1 MKLRRSTGLVAGL
14 LALAVAA
21 PAHAAGPATVTL
33 RVEGASRTIFEGP
46 VATDAKTIHMA
57 SGPAFGGTYPGG
69 DEPCTGTNGG
79 NQGHYS
85 GPGATPN
92 TALDDAAATGAFSWY
107 GPYDS
112 GYEDFFVDTIA
123 GEGSLNGPYWDA
135 RTNGISNDRGG
146 CQIELQNGD
155 EVLFAIDGFGK
166 PGLKLSGP
174 ATAAPGQ
181 AVQGKVTDAQ
191 SGAPIAGATVG
202 GATSGADGSVALGPF
217 ADRGDHD
224 LKADKPGTV
233 RSNRLRVCVTDGAD
247 GACGTAVP
255 QPQPLQCTTNG
266 ADGLCGT
273 TDRTAPTVRLLK
285 AYDGWYY
292 SRGHAPRT
300 LRGTVTADPSG
311 IRDVQVR
318 LKRRQGKRCASWSAR
333 KERFVRRS
341 CKRSA
346 AWFSVGDGES
356 WSYLLPS
363 RLRAGKYTLDA
374 RATDKAGNVS
384 VLERGRSRVVFR
396 VL

>member
-14 LALAVAA
+14 VALAAAA

-46 VATDAKTIHMA
+46 VTTDAKTIHMA
-57 SGPAFGGTYPGG
+57 SGPDFGGSTYPGG
-69 DEPCTGTNGG
+69 DQPCTGTNGG

-107 GPYDS
+107 GPYDAS
-112 GYEDFFVDTIA
+112 YGDFFVDTIG
-123 GEGSLNGPYWDA
+123 GEGSLDGPYWDA
-135 RTNGISNDRGG
+135 RTNGVSNPRGG

-155 EVLFAIDGFGK
+155 EVLFALDGYGK
-166 PGLKLSGP
+166 PGLKLTGP
-174 ATAAPGQ
+174 ATEAPGQ
-181 AVQGKVTDAQ
+181 TVQGKVTDGQ

-202 GATSGADGSVALGPF
+202 GATSGADGSVAIGPF

-224 LKADKPGTV
+224 LKASKTGTV
-233 RSNRLRVCVTDGAD
+233 RSNRLRVCVTDGSD
-247 GACGTAVP
+247 GACGTTAP
-255 QPQPLQCTTNG
+255 QPVSCTTNG
-266 ADGLCGT
+266 SDGLCGT
-273 TDRTAPTVRLLK
+273 NDRIAPSVRLLK
-285 AYDGWYY
+285 IHHRWYY
-292 SRGHAPRT
+292 SRRFAPRT
-300 LRGTVTADPSG
+300 LRGIVSPDPSG

-318 LKRRQGKRCASWSAR
+318 LQRRHGKGCTTYSAS

-341 CKRSA
+341 CKRTA
-346 AWFSVGDGES
+346 AWFSVGDGET
-356 WSYLLPS
+356 WSYLLPA
-363 RLRAGKYTLDA
+363 RLGTGKYTLDA

-384 VLERGRSRVVFR
+384 TLQRGRSRVVFR